1 MKEDYPIYNIIK
13 VRYNIKGF
21 YTLNELTARPLGYY
35 AYFIIP
41 ITIREYTVPVLID
54 TGAAISFILLN
65 FAKRI
70 KIPLKIKE

>member
-1 MKEDYPIYNIIK
+1 M
-13 VRYNIKGF
+13 
-21 YTLNELTARPLGYY
+21 AQPLGYH

-41 ITIREYTVPVLID
+41 IIIREYTVPVLINIR
-54 TGAAISFILLN
+54 AAINFILLD